1 MLRSLL
7 ILSSSE
13 GVGGSVFID
22 NSLSHGDAFAKAG
35 AQLSPVV
42 EDLGSFI
49 GVLGSL
55 SSAGGL
61 SLMEAL
67 PFADEDVPLL
77 VVTTVGLAVDC

>member
-22 NSLSHGDAFAKAG
+22 NSLSHGDALAKPG
-35 AQLSPVV
+35 AKLAPLDD
-42 EDLGSFI
+42 DLCSFI

-55 SSAGGL
+55 STGGL